1 MKTTDIISAK
11 LNELFCKMKDVE
23 FAYVFGSYA
32 RGDVFP
38 LSDID
43 VAVYTDQKDMS
54 LDYELKMHSILS
66 KELKSNTVDL
76 IVLNK
81 TRNLM
86 LLDEIIRYGRV
97 VYDRNPSLRED
108 FELRILHDAMD
119 FRYQRKVFA
128 GR

>member
-1 MKTTDIISAK
+1 METADIISAK
-11 LNELFCKMKDVE
+11 LNELFRKMKDVE

-43 VAVYTDQKDMS
+43 VAVYTDQEDMS
-54 LDYELKMHSILS
+54 LDDELKMHSILGT
-66 KELKSNTVDL
+66 ELKSNTVDL

-108 FELRILHDAMD
+108 FELRILHNAMD